1 MTASITRRSFLFG
14 GTMSTAALLAA
25 CGGSSSGDSAGTS
38 GGSEDAAATFALDP
52 AAVIEVTGGQITG
65 DYANDDKTVAVYK
78 GIPYAVAPVGDLRW
92 KAPQDVEPWD
102 DVRACTE
109 WGASAI
115 QPEQAPF
122 MMWTKEFIIEDT
134 GYSEDCLSL
143 NVWAGVDGEP
153 DKPVIVYIHGG
164 ANTSGGSSCDVYN
177 GTYMAEGGA
186 VFVSINYRVGV
197 LGFLAHPE
205 LSAESGE
212 GVSGNYALADQI
224 KALEWVRDNIAAFGG
239 DPSNV
244 TIMGQSAGS
253 CNVQT
258 LMMSPK
264 AAGLFTNALA
274 ESYNIVDTQFASLS
288 DAETAGQ
295 ALFEGMTLEEMRALS
310 ADEILAVQIEHDDA
324 PSAHVIDGVYLT
336 ENYAEA
342 AKDGSLND
350 CSFMTGFVTGDTLLF
365 SAFSEVATAD
375 DFKKVAEATFGD
387 NAAEFL
393 ALYPV
398 ESDEDALA
406 QAQAYGVDNMSALI
420 HANADLRTAGGEPAT
435 YSYYF
440 THVMPGPDAE
450 SIGAFHTA
458 DVPYFLGI
466 LDDDR
471 ADYWGE
477 DDRTVADTM
486 SAYLLNFARTGDPN
500 GDGLVAWEADTEAN
514 SLVLDTACE
523 ETTLSAEKVAFY
535 QKVYADLYA

>member
-1 MTASITRRSFLFG
+1 MTASITRRSFLLG
-14 GTMSTAALLAA
+14 GTMSTATLLAA
-25 CGGSSSGDSAGTS
+25 CGGAPPESAAETS
-38 GGSEDAAATFALDP
+38 EAAFALDP
-52 AAVIEVTGGQITG
+52 TSAIEVTGGQITG

-78 GIPYAVAPVGDLRW
+78 GIPYAAAPVGDLRW
-92 KAPQDVEPWD
+92 KVPQDVEPWS

-143 NVWAGVDGEP
+143 NVWAGVDGEA
-153 DKPVIVYIHGG
+153 DKPVIVFIHGG

-177 GTYMAEGGA
+177 GTFMAESGA
-186 VFVSINYRVGV
+186 VFVNINYRVGL

-205 LSAESGE
+205 LSAESDE

-224 KALEWVRDNIAAFGG
+224 KALEWVRDNIATFGG
-239 DPSNV
+239 DPANV

-274 ESYNIVDTQFASLS
+274 ESYNVVDTQFTPLS
-288 DAETAGQ
+288 DAETTGQ
-295 ALFEGMTLEEMRALS
+295 ALFEGKTLEEMRALS
-310 ADEILAVQIEHDDA
+310 AAEVLAIQTESEGA
-324 PSAHVIDGVYLT
+324 PSAHVIDGVFLT
-336 ENYAEA
+336 EDYADA
-342 AKDGSLND
+342 AKGGTLND
-350 CSFMTGFVTGDTLLF
+350 CSFMTGYVTGDTMLF
-365 SAFSEVATAD
+365 SAFNEVATAD
-375 DFKKVAEATFGD
+375 DFERVAGETFGD

-393 ALYPV
+393 TLYPV
-398 ESDEDALA
+398 ESDEDAVA
-406 QAQAYGVDNMSALI
+406 QAQAYGVDSMGALI
-420 HANADLRTAGGEPAT
+420 HANADLRAAGGEPAT

-450 SIGAFHTA
+450 AHGAFHTA

-466 LDDDR
+466 LDDER

-500 GDGLVAWEADTEAN
+500 GDGLVEWKPDTEAN
-514 SLVLDTACE
+514 SLVLDAACE
-523 ETTLSAEKVAFY
+523 ETALSAEKLAFY
-535 QKVYADLYA
+535 KKVYAALYE